1 MNCLNAY
8 YIDPAFSSIG
18 EELLRAQQG
27 GAVAVWASSG
37 QSEAVEQ
44 TLLSQEFY
52 RQLFG
57 QTPLTVGEAAARA
70 KSAVSNPDIRR
81 TWTLL
86 GDPALRLK

>member
-1 MNCLNAY
+1 VSDSLAESVLK
-8 YIDPAFSSIG
+8 A
-18 EELLRAQQG
+18 RAG

-37 QSEAVEQ
+37 QSEGVEQ
-44 TLLSQEFY
+44 TILSQEFY

-57 QTPLTVGEAAARA
+57 QTPLTVGEAAVRA